1 MRKESETE
9 MDREREMKKERLIG
23 EEIERWIER
32 ERKGEIYG

>member
-1 MRKESETE
+1 